1 MRAIDFPHEANAVL
15 VIDANTV
22 LPGPISLQR
31 LQSVSGR
38 SAQIIQIHGGLE
50 LVQLPPGNR
59 LNACPSSAGT
69 GFKDL
74 LRISVL
80 EALNHPEQRYNV
92 SRSM

>member
-1 MRAIDFPHEANAVL
+1 MGADPLQIPSVRWSMNSHSFSSISVIVGDLNVMRAIDFPHEANAVL

-50 LVQLPPGNR
+50 LE
-59 LNACPSSAGT
+59 
-69 GFKDL
+69 F
-74 LRISVL
+74 
-80 EALNHPEQRYNV
+80 E
-92 SRSM
+92 